1 MVFYDFLQRGN
12 FRCTD
17 NTVGVEAQLNN
28 LALITQVIDPK
39 LHQHIGI
46 SLNLSFSVLVY
57 QYCFDSLK
65 VQYFPFQYSVTTFFT
80 T

>member
-1 MVFYDFLQRGN
+1 MKPIPSSVFERLMRRLRGN

-39 LHQHIGI
+39 LHQHIEHIGGGD
-46 SLNLSFSVLVY
+46 Y
-57 QYCFDSLK
+57 QYILY
-65 VQYFPFQYSVTTFFT
+65 VQ
-80 T
+80 

>member
-46 SLNLSFSVLVY
+46 SLNLSFSVSISIL
-57 QYCFDSLK
+57 F
-65 VQYFPFQYSVTTFFT
+65 
-80 T
+80 